1 MFILFYMVRVIY
13 MYVLAKTT
21 ESIYSENIGVE
32 T

>member
-13 MYVLAKTT
+13 MYGLAKTT
-21 ESIYSENIGVE
+21 EIIYSENRGVG